1 MEKNMYK
8 FNKKFVW
15 TVTIMLSVFMITFQ
29 SCAKE
34 KPMSNVKTIQVVNF
48 NLEGI
53 GHQDYL
59 GATVDVA
66 RAFNDVK
73 GLKSKVWLSDEEN
86 NVYGGVYTW
95 ENRQAMED
103 YLNSDIYDQ
112 VLGSNPSFVNITY
125 KAYDVLEEQTKI
137 TTS

>member
-1 MEKNMYK
+1 M
-8 FNKKFVW
+8 V
-15 TVTIMLSVFMITFQ
+15 
-29 SCAKE
+29 
-34 KPMSNVKTIQVVNF
+34 IQVVNF

-59 GATVDVA
+59 VATVDVA
-66 RAFNDVK
+66 PAFNDVK
-73 GLKSKVWLSDEEN
+73 GLKSKVWLSDEAN

-103 YLNSDIYDQ
+103 YLNSEFYDQ